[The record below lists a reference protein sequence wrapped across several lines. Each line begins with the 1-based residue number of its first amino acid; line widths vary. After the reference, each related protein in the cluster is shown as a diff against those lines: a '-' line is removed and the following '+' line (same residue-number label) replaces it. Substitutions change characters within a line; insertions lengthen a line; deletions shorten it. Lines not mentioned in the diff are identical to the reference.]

1 MTYRPEREPE
11 PPAERQ
17 TLTATSVLLG
27 LAFLLLLVAI
37 PVGGAAV
44 VTASP
49 GLLVATFV
57 LAFGGLGVVLACGL
71 LAGART
77 TVRAHRRRLA
87 EREAFVPPDEQ
98 IP

>member
-1 MTYRPEREPE
+1 MTGGARERS
-11 PPAERQ
+11 
-17 TLTATSVLLG
+17 ATTVLLG
-27 LAFLLLLVAI
+27 LAFVLLVAAI
-37 PVGGAAV
+37 PVGAAAV

-49 GLLVATFV
+49 RLLVAAFV
-57 LAFGGLGVVLACGL
+57 LAFGAMGVLLACGL

-77 TVRAHRRRLA
+77 TLQAHRRRMA